1 MMFLQLLPEQAAMR
15 LNHVA
20 KTGVPATT
28 STNGDV
34 EFPWPGFES
43 EPLNRE
49 KIKMYILCTFPPLA
63 DCLTSAVKLLAWHTH
78 IPVTFFCSLDVP
90 LDQDV

>member
-1 MMFLQLLPEQAAMR
+1 VMFLQLLPEQAAMC

-20 KTGVPATT
+20 KTGVPATM

-34 EFPWPGFES
+34 EFPRPGFES

-49 KIKMYILCTFPPLA
+49 KIKMLEA
-63 DCLTSAVKLLAWHTH
+63 AMQRLTSL
-78 IPVTFFCSLDVP
+78 CSVVNQMEP
-90 LDQDV
+90 LRVLNHMFLPHEV

>member
-1 MMFLQLLPEQAAMR
+1 MFLQLLPEQAAMR

-20 KTGVPATT
+20 KTGVPVTM

-49 KIKMYILCTFPPLA
+49 KIKM
-63 DCLTSAVKLLAWHTH
+63 
-78 IPVTFFCSLDVP
+78 
-90 LDQDV
+90 

>member
-28 STNGDV
+28 STNGNV

-49 KIKMYILCTFPPLA
+49 KIKM
-63 DCLTSAVKLLAWHTH
+63 
-78 IPVTFFCSLDVP
+78 
-90 LDQDV
+90 

>member
-1 MMFLQLLPEQAAMR
+1 MGGLEGLINILDSEGGYGSLDKKLLPEQAAMR

-20 KTGVPATT
+20 KTGVPVTM

-49 KIKMYILCTFPPLA
+49 KIKM
-63 DCLTSAVKLLAWHTH
+63 
-78 IPVTFFCSLDVP
+78 
-90 LDQDV
+90 